1 VSVCLLKRVGLGAM
15 LPLLPR
21 RKPWERAGQVATVDR
36 LSNGRAI
43 VSVGLGAP
51 DSGYA
56 AFGEETN
63 KVIRGELLD
72 EGLDIMRGL
81 WTGQPFAHEG
91 KHYKIQPSEF
101 PAIGHTAQKPGVP
114 VWCVGALGSKKSMT
128 RALACDGLIP
138 QVVLNGGAGALQV
151 LRVHA

>member
-1 VSVCLLKRVGLGAM
+1 VR
-15 LPLLPR
+15 PT
-21 RKPWERAGQVATVDR
+21 AGTRPSAK
-36 LSNGRAI
+36 
-43 VSVGLGAP
+43 
-51 DSGYA
+51 
-56 AFGEETN
+56 ETD

-81 WTGQPFAHEG
+81 WAGQPFRHEG

-128 RALACDGLIP
+128 RALACDG
-138 QVVLNGGAGALQV
+138 
-151 LRVHA
+151 